1 MKPMEDYMVEHA
13 PVLWFTGLSGAGKT
27 TIAKEVQS
35 NLLRQNVKAELLDGD
50 EVRETLSSD
59 LGFSKQDRDLQV
71 NRIAFVANLLAK
83 NGIVVLVSAISPYR
97 DSRESAINSF
107 ARGFEIF
114 VDAPLP
120 VLEQRD
126 TKGLYSR
133 ARLGEIKNLTGVDD
147 PYEKPEFPA
156 LHLNTDGVQLFESVG
171 EVLNLLI
178 KECAVARG

>member
-1 MKPMEDYMVEHA
+1 MTEHA

-27 TIAKEVQS
+27 TIAREVQS
-35 NLLRQNVKAELLDGD
+35 NLLRRNVKAELLDGD
-50 EVRETLSSD
+50 EVRATLSSD
-59 LGFSKQDRDLQV
+59 LGFSKKDRDLQV
-71 NRIAFVANLLAK
+71 ERIAFVANILSK

-97 DSRESAINSF
+97 DSRERAISSF

-126 TKGLYSR
+126 TKGLYRR

-147 PYEKPEFPA
+147 PYERPEFPA
-156 LHLNTDGVQLFESVG
+156 LRLDTGSTQLFESVE
-171 EVLNLLI
+171 EVLTLLV
-178 KECAVARG
+178 KEGTVVRG

>member
-1 MKPMEDYMVEHA
+1 MTEHA
-13 PVLWFTGLSGAGKT
+13 PVLWFTGLSGVGKT
-27 TIAKEVQS
+27 TIARGVQS
-35 NLLRQNVKAELLDGD
+35 TLLRQNVKAELLDGD
-50 EVRETLSSD
+50 EVRATLSSD
-59 LGFSKQDRDLQV
+59 LGFSKKDRDLQV
-71 NRIAFVANLLAK
+71 ERIAFVANILSK

-126 TKGLYSR
+126 TKGLYRR

-147 PYEKPEFPA
+147 PYERPEFPA
-156 LHLNTDGVQLFESVG
+156 LRLDTGGTQLFESVE
-171 EVLNLLI
+171 EVLTLLV
-178 KECAVARG
+178 KEGTVVRG